1 MLDKEQFFKEF
12 SIDEEHFASTGLV
25 WDELVKIYDN
35 YITTT
40 FKLES
45 L

>member
-25 WDELVKIYDN
+25 WEHPA
-35 YITTT
+35 T
-40 FKLES
+40 S
-45 L
+45 CRHR